1 MNSIDKI
8 NKLTQSDFIS
18 ILGNVFEKTDWIAKK
33 TYASKPFKNF
43 EELYSKMLNIFENS
57 TKEKHLRIL
66 NSHPAL
72 AIEKLLT
79 EDSKKEQSNAMLDQ
93 CSEQEF
99 EEFKKLN
106 EKYKK
111 KNGFPFIITVK
122 GKNIE
127 EILNNFRQRIT
138 NNIDTEFN
146 EAKNQVKKIASL
158 RLNEITKSN
167 LIIY

>member
-1 MNSIDKI
+1 MNLIDKI
-8 NKLTQSDFIS
+8 NKLTQGDFIS
-18 ILGNVFEKTDWIAKK
+18 IFGNVFEKTNWVAEK
-33 TYASKPFKNF
+33 TYALKPFNDF
-43 EELYSKMLNIFENS
+43 EELHSKMLDIFKNS
-57 TKEKHLRIL
+57 TKEQHLKIL
-66 NSHPAL
+66 NSHPEL
-72 AIEKLLT
+72 AVEKVLT
-79 EDSKKEQSNAMLDQ
+79 FDSKKEQSNSRLDQ

-99 EEFKKLN
+99 KEFKKLN

-158 RLNEITKSN
+158 RLNEITK
-167 LIIY
+167 IT

>member
-18 ILGNVFEKTDWIAKK
+18 IFGNVFEKTEWIAKK
-33 TYASKPFKNF
+33 TYTSKPFNNF
-43 EELYSKMLNIFENS
+43 EELYLKMLDIFESS
-57 TKEKHLRIL
+57 TKEKHLKIL

-72 AIEKLLT
+72 AVEKILT
-79 EDSKKEQSNAMLDQ
+79 DDSKKEQSNAMLDQ

-106 EKYKK
+106 KKYKK
-111 KNGFPFIITVK
+111 NFGWPFIVAVK
-122 GKNIE
+122 GKNRE

-138 NNIDTEFN
+138 NNIDVEFV
-146 EAKNQVKKIASL
+146 EAKNQVKKIACS
-158 RLNEITKSN
+158 RLDEITKK
-167 LIIY
+167 

>member
-1 MNSIDKI
+1 MNLIDKI
-8 NKLTQSDFIS
+8 NKLTQGDFIS
-18 ILGNVFEKTDWIAKK
+18 IFGNVFEKTNWVAEK
-33 TYASKPFKNF
+33 TYAFKPFNNF
-43 EELYSKMLNIFENS
+43 EELHSKMLDIFENS
-57 TKEKHLRIL
+57 TKEKHLKIL
-66 NSHPAL
+66 NSHPDL
-72 AIEKLLT
+72 AVEKVLT
-79 EDSKKEQSNAMLDQ
+79 LDSKKEQSNARLDQ

-99 EEFKKLN
+99 KEFKKLN

-167 LIIY
+167 LTIY

>member
-8 NKLTQSDFIS
+8 NKLTRGDFIS
-18 ILGNVFEKTDWIAKK
+18 IFGNVFEKTNWVAEK
-33 TYASKPFKNF
+33 TFVLKPFNNF
-43 EELYSKMLNIFENS
+43 GEFHSKMLDIFENS
-57 TKEKHLRIL
+57 TKEKHLKIL
-66 NSHPAL
+66 NSHPDLVVEKAL
-72 AIEKLLT
+72 T
-79 EDSKKEQSNAMLDQ
+79 PDSKGEQSSARLDQ
-93 CSEQEF
+93 CSELEF

-138 NNIDTEFN
+138 NNINLEFE
-146 EAKNQVKKIASL
+146 EAKKQVKKIANF
-158 RLNEITKSN
+158 RLSK
-167 LIIY
+167 IIE

>member
-1 MNSIDKI
+1 MNLIDKI
-8 NKLTQSDFIS
+8 NKLTQGDFIS
-18 ILGNVFEKTDWIAKK
+18 IFGNVFEKTNWVAEK
-33 TYASKPFKNF
+33 TYTLKPFNNF
-43 EELYSKMLNIFENS
+43 EELHSKMLDIFENS
-57 TKEKHLRIL
+57 TKEKHLKIL
-66 NSHPAL
+66 NSHPDL
-72 AIEKLLT
+72 AVEKVLT
-79 EDSKKEQSNAMLDQ
+79 LDSKKEQNNARLDQ
-93 CSEQEF
+93 CSEQDF
-99 EEFKKLN
+99 KEFKKLN

-111 KNGFPFIITVK
+111 KNGFPFIIAVK

>member
-1 MNSIDKI
+1 MNLIDKI
-8 NKLTQSDFIS
+8 NKLTQGDFIS
-18 ILGNVFEKTDWIAKK
+18 IFGNVFEKTNWVAEK
-33 TYASKPFKNF
+33 TYALKPFNNF
-43 EELYSKMLNIFENS
+43 EELHSKMLDIFENS
-57 TKEKHLRIL
+57 TKEKHLKIL
-66 NSHPAL
+66 NSHPEL
-72 AIEKLLT
+72 AVEKVLT
-79 EDSKKEQSNAMLDQ
+79 FDSKKEQSNARLDQ

-99 EEFKKLN
+99 KEFKKLN

-158 RLNEITKSN
+158 RLNEITK
-167 LIIY
+167 IT

>member
-1 MNSIDKI
+1 M
-8 NKLTQSDFIS
+8 
-18 ILGNVFEKTDWIAKK
+18 
-33 TYASKPFKNF
+33 KN
-43 EELYSKMLNIFENS
+43 I
-57 TKEKHLRIL
+57 
-66 NSHPAL
+66 
-72 AIEKLLT
+72 
-79 EDSKKEQSNAMLDQ
+79 
-93 CSEQEF
+93 
-99 EEFKKLN
+99 
-106 EKYKK
+106 KK

-127 EILNNFRQRIT
+127 VILNNFRQRIT

>member
-1 MNSIDKI
+1 MNLIDKI
-8 NKLTQSDFIS
+8 NKLTQGDFIS
-18 ILGNVFEKTDWIAKK
+18 IFGNVFEKTNWVAEK
-33 TYASKPFKNF
+33 TYTLKPFNDF
-43 EELYSKMLNIFENS
+43 EELHSKMLDIFKNS
-57 TKEKHLRIL
+57 TKEQHLKIL
-66 NSHPAL
+66 NSHPEL
-72 AIEKLLT
+72 AVEKVLT
-79 EDSKKEQSNAMLDQ
+79 FNSKKEQSNARLDQ

-99 EEFKKLN
+99 KEFKKLN

-158 RLNEITKSN
+158 RLNEITK
-167 LIIY
+167 IT

>member
-1 MNSIDKI
+1 MNLIDKI
-8 NKLTQSDFIS
+8 NKLTQGDFIS
-18 ILGNVFEKTDWIAKK
+18 IFGNVFEKTNWVAEK
-33 TYASKPFKNF
+33 TYTLKPFNDF
-43 EELYSKMLNIFENS
+43 EELHSKMLDIFKNS
-57 TKEKHLRIL
+57 TKEQHLKIL
-66 NSHPAL
+66 NSHPEL
-72 AIEKLLT
+72 AVEKVLT
-79 EDSKKEQSNAMLDQ
+79 FDSKKEQSNSRLDQ

-99 EEFKKLN
+99 KEFKKLN

-122 GKNIE
+122 GKNKE

-158 RLNEITKSN
+158 RLNEITK
-167 LIIY
+167 IT

>member
-1 MNSIDKI
+1 MNSIDKV
-8 NKLTQSDFIS
+8 NKLTQGDFIS
-18 ILGNVFEKTDWIAKK
+18 IFGNVFEKTNWVAEK
-33 TYASKPFKNF
+33 TYAFKPFNDF
-43 EELYSKMLNIFENS
+43 EELHSIMLDIFENS
-57 TKEKHLRIL
+57 TKEKHLKIL
-66 NSHPAL
+66 N
-72 AIEKLLT
+72 
-79 EDSKKEQSNAMLDQ
+79 Q

-146 EAKNQVKKIASL
+146 EAKNQVKEIASL

>member
-8 NKLTQSDFIS
+8 NKLTQGDFIS
-18 ILGNVFEKTDWIAKK
+18 IFGNVFEKTNWVAKK
-33 TYASKPFKNF
+33 TYVLKPFNNF
-43 EELYSKMLNIFENS
+43 EELHSKMLDIFENS
-57 TKEKHLRIL
+57 TKEKHLKII
-66 NSHPAL
+66 NSHPDLVVEKAL
-72 AIEKLLT
+72 T
-79 EDSKKEQSNAMLDQ
+79 PDSKREQSSAQLDQ